1 MNRLEASPGT
11 EARGFGTRGLFSG
24 RADSRLRA
32 CLLMKVRGGQRQ
44 RVCQN
49 VPKRVHKNGRE
60 W

>member
-32 CLLMKVRGGQRQ
+32 CLLMKVRGGQRR
-44 RVCQN
+44 RVCKN
-49 VPKRVHKNGRE
+49 VPKRVH
-60 W
+60 